1 MAALALVS
9 QSPVLSAPLS
19 AADSPFNGAPPSN
32 CLGARMVASAPAFT
46 SVPAPLMCEQR
57 SDALVL
63 EELFRGLRA
72 SPKHIDAQW
81 SRDERGA
88 ALHDRL
94 CAAPEYYLARA
105 ELRLIDANAERIAQ
119 RIGPSAALI
128 EFGGGTHL
136 SARVLLDELAQPA
149 AYVPVD
155 VARTPLVAA
164 SRALAARFPDI
175 RVLPVC
181 ADVTRV
187 FMLPTAVHKVARR
200 VVYLSGAALGHFV
213 TDQAIELLRL
223 MHAVAGPEGALLVG
237 IDLPK
242 EREVLER
249 AYDDAGGVS
258 AALNRNALRH
268 LNQRFGANFDPRRFA
283 HHAVWVEA
291 QSRIETSLSSDCD
304 QVVCLGGQD
313 IAFATGERVLM
324 GYHHKPSPE
333 HFASMADEAGLAVR
347 DAWTDEQWRFSV
359 QLLEPA
365 ANGTPRELRNPKGRL
380 LLPGRIG
387 SAPAF

>member
-1 MAALALVS
+1 
-9 QSPVLSAPLS
+9 
-19 AADSPFNGAPPSN
+19 
-32 CLGARMVASAPAFT
+32 MVASAPAFT

-57 SDALVL
+57 SDAVL
-63 EELFRGLRA
+63 LQDLLSGLRA
-72 SPKHIDAQW
+72 SPKRIASQW

-105 ELRLIDANAERIAQ
+105 ELALIDTNAERIAQ
-119 RIGPSAALI
+119 RIGPSAALV

-136 SARVLLDELAQPA
+136 GARVLLDELVQPA

-164 SRALAARFPDI
+164 SRALAARFPDVS
-175 RVLPVC
+175 VLPVC

-187 FMLPTAVHKVARR
+187 FMLPAAVHKVVRR
-200 VVYLSGAALGHFV
+200 VVYLSGGALGHFV
-213 TDQAIELLRL
+213 TDEAIELLRL
-223 MHAVAGPEGALLVG
+223 MHAIAGPEGALLVG
-237 IDLPK
+237 IDFPK

-249 AYDDAGGVS
+249 AYAGGTA

-268 LNQRFGANFDPRRFA
+268 LNQRFGANFDVRQFV
-283 HHAVWVEA
+283 HHAVWVDA
-291 QSRIETSLSSDCD
+291 QSRIETSLVSECD
-304 QVVCLGGQD
+304 QTVCLGGED

-324 GYHHKPSPE
+324 AYHHKHSPE
-333 HFASMADEAGLAVR
+333 ALASMADDAGLAVR
-347 DAWTDEQWRFSV
+347 DAWTDDEWRFSV
-359 QLLEPA
+359 QLLEPSSKGA
-365 ANGTPRELRNPKGRL
+365 ARELRNPKGRL